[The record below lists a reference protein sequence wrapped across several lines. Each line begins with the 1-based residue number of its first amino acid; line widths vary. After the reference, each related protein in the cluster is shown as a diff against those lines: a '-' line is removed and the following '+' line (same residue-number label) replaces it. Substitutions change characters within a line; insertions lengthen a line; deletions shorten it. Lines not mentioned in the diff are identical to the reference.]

1 MYSTGSTM
9 LKKKKKSAKI
19 GEGIRE
25 AESINKSSST
35 DMDFLRS
42 RKTYFLVIH
51 NINDMKLLALLRLN
65 FRHNFVDIIMIQ

>member
-9 LKKKKKSAKI
+9 LKKKKSAKI

-35 DMDFLRS
+35 DMDF
-42 RKTYFLVIH
+42 
-51 NINDMKLLALLRLN
+51 
-65 FRHNFVDIIMIQ
+65 